1 MYEKTARLLACPV
14 CSSPLTFEGKT
25 SNGRFIN
32 GYFKCSA
39 GHMYQVKEQVG
50 LLKDARIS
58 AKEFEWKVDVADE
71 KKYAEIRCQYD
82 SYLTQEQKVA
92 MQRMKE
98 KLVDYVSRS
107 STESDNM
114 VLDIATGMGTFMASL
129 LEKCSAD
136 AFIIGT
142 DVDEKPLRG
151 LMNKIMK
158 AGTYP
163 KLSLIVTDAKHLCF
177 GNNVFFTVS
186 SFFGFDNV
194 PETGLAFKETSRVLQ
209 DGGRVFFNCLW
220 YREGSDSMRLAKKY
234 GICEVASEARLRKT
248 LAQAGLVLDS
258 VEETYSGVWPHNPMD
273 LLPVEGDEYKH
284 VIAHARKP
292 KR

>member
-1 MYEKTARLLACPV
+1 MYEKTAKLLACPV

-220 YREGSDSMRLAKKY
+220 YREGSDSMRLAEKY

>member
-1 MYEKTARLLACPV
+1 MHEKTAKLLACPV

-220 YREGSDSMRLAKKY
+220 YREGSDSMRLAEKY

>member
-1 MYEKTARLLACPV
+1 MHEKTAKLLACPV

-32 GYFKCSA
+32 GYFKCSP

-50 LLKDARIS
+50 LLKNAKMS
-58 AKEFEWKVDVADE
+58 AKELEWKVDVADE
-71 KKYAEIRCQYD
+71 KKYAETRCQYD

-92 MQRMKE
+92 TQRMKE

-114 VLDIATGMGTFMASL
+114 VDIATGMGTFMASL

-136 AFIIGT
+136 ALIIGT

-186 SFFGFDNV
+186 SFFGFDNI
-194 PETGLAFKETSRVLQ
+194 PKTGLAFKETSRVLQ
-209 DGGRVFFNCLW
+209 HGGRVFFNCLW
-220 YREGSDSMRLAKKY
+220 YREGSDSMRLAEKY
-234 GICEVASEARLRKT
+234 GICEVASEARLKKT

-258 VEETYSGVWPHNPMD
+258 VEEAYSGIWPHNPMD

-292 KR
+292 RR

>member
-1 MYEKTARLLACPV
+1 MHEKTAKLLACPV

-50 LLKDARIS
+50 LLKDARMS
-58 AKEFEWKVDVADE
+58 AKEFEWKVNVADE

-92 MQRMKE
+92 TQRMKE

-136 AFIIGT
+136 ALIIGT

-220 YREGSDSMRLAKKY
+220 YREGSDSMRLAEKY

-292 KR
+292 RR